1 MPRLDGETR
10 LVALRLASF
19 SAEIDAVCL
28 CEVRLVPSTHQP
40 ACCLRTL
47 TAISCMC
54 SIFEAFRSQTA
65 RGPTYHPLHMVHQ
78 TVWPVTQMI
87 SEVCVLRKQH
97 PALGWRFH
105 FLSLTAQSHHRPRN
119 LACVK

>member
-1 MPRLDGETR
+1 MPQPDDKTR

-28 CEVRLVPSTHQP
+28 CELRLVPSTHQP

-54 SIFEAFRSQTA
+54 TIFEPFRSQTA
-65 RGPTYHPLHMVHQ
+65 RGPADHPLHIVHL
-78 TVWPVTQMI
+78 TLWPATQMI
-87 SEVCVLRKQH
+87 SEVCVLRKHH
-97 PALGWRFH
+97 PVLGWR
-105 FLSLTAQSHHRPRN
+105 SHLFPLPRN
-119 LACVK
+119 LTTARGTLHI